1 MNHLKEQSDKIGV
14 VLDVIKAVAQ
24 QTNLLALNAAIEPA
38 RAGEAG
44 REGFA
49 VVADEVRSLALRT
62 QQSTEEIEKLVAG
75 VQSGTLLRASSWHV
89 WGMSWKC
96 WWGVSRFESEL
107 IPCRSSGRSPC
118 MGGRLT
124 HCSQPSRHSCSLG
137 EEATGANAKGLAMGR
152 SPYTGMYSGP
162 VFWLTLLNYDSF
174 NALCKFEPRRDN
186 IFNRLKGVWASTLGL
201 SSLLTRLNEKIKPRQ
216 PPRWRPRDSKRQPW
230 RRLAIFLQI
239 S

>member
-75 VQSGTLLRASSWHV
+75 VQSGTHAV
-89 WGMSWKC
+89 
-96 WWGVSRFESEL
+96 
-107 IPCRSSGRSPC
+107 SSG
-118 MGGRLT
+118 M
-124 HCSQPSRHSCSLG
+124 
-137 EEATGANAKGLAMGR
+137 E
-152 SPYTGMYSGP
+152 
-162 VFWLTLLNYDSF
+162 
-174 NALCKFEPRRDN
+174 
-186 IFNRLKGVWASTLGL
+186 
-201 SSLLTRLNEKIKPRQ
+201 SSLLLSENCVEFTRRAGTSLENITRTVLTIQLMNQQIAAVAEQQSTGAEEINRSVINV
-216 PPRWRPRDSKRQPW
+216 RDISEQTAGASDETASSSIELA
-230 RRLAIFLQI
+230 RLGHELEVLVGRFKV
-239 S
+239 

>member
-75 VQSGTLLRASSWHV
+75 VQSGTHAV
-89 WGMSWKC
+89 
-96 WWGVSRFESEL
+96 
-107 IPCRSSGRSPC
+107 SSG
-118 MGGRLT
+118 M
-124 HCSQPSRHSCSLG
+124 
-137 EEATGANAKGLAMGR
+137 E
-152 SPYTGMYSGP
+152 
-162 VFWLTLLNYDSF
+162 
-174 NALCKFEPRRDN
+174 
-186 IFNRLKGVWASTLGL
+186 
-201 SSLLTRLNEKIKPRQ
+201 SSLLLSENCMEFTRRAGTSLENITRTVLTIQLMNQQIAAVAEQQSSRAAEQQSTGAGAEEINRSVINV
-216 PPRWRPRDSKRQPW
+216 RDISEQTAGASDETASSSIELA
-230 RRLAIFLQI
+230 RLGHQLEVLVGRFKV
-239 S
+239 

>member
-75 VQSGTLLRASSWHV
+75 VQSGTHAV
-89 WGMSWKC
+89 
-96 WWGVSRFESEL
+96 
-107 IPCRSSGRSPC
+107 SSG
-118 MGGRLT
+118 M
-124 HCSQPSRHSCSLG
+124 
-137 EEATGANAKGLAMGR
+137 E
-152 SPYTGMYSGP
+152 
-162 VFWLTLLNYDSF
+162 
-174 NALCKFEPRRDN
+174 
-186 IFNRLKGVWASTLGL
+186 
-201 SSLLTRLNEKIKPRQ
+201 SSLLLSENCMEFTRRAGTSLENITRTVLTIQLMNQQIAAVAEQQSSRAAEQQSTGAGAEEINRSVINV
-216 PPRWRPRDSKRQPW
+216 RDISEQIAGASDETASSSIELA
-230 RRLAIFLQI
+230 RLGHELEVLVGRFKV
-239 S
+239 

>member
-75 VQSGTLLRASSWHV
+75 VQSGTHAV
-89 WGMSWKC
+89 
-96 WWGVSRFESEL
+96 
-107 IPCRSSGRSPC
+107 SSG
-118 MGGRLT
+118 M
-124 HCSQPSRHSCSLG
+124 
-137 EEATGANAKGLAMGR
+137 E
-152 SPYTGMYSGP
+152 
-162 VFWLTLLNYDSF
+162 
-174 NALCKFEPRRDN
+174 
-186 IFNRLKGVWASTLGL
+186 
-201 SSLLTRLNEKIKPRQ
+201 SSLLLSENCMEFTRRAGTSLENITRTVLTIQLMNQQIAAVAEQQSSRAAEHRCRCRGDQ
-216 PPRWRPRDSKRQPW
+216 PQHDQC
-230 RRLAIFLQI
+230 A
-239 S
+239 